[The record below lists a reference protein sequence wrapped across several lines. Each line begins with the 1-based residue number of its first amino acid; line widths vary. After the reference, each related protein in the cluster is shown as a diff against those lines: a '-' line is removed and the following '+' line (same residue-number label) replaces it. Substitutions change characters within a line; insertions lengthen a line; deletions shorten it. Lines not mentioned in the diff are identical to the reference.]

1 MPRIIK
7 SAKGTF
13 TVATVTIDSDGRVI
27 AASEGTAGGG
37 MFTPKL
43 VATGPSSGTFT
54 SSGSFIG
61 AYLYAGGGSGSPNP
75 GNATNGS
82 SGSSGGA
89 TTLATIGTVTG
100 GGGGG
105 GGQGP
110 TNPGTTGTA
119 GAAPGATL
127 TPPIRTLISGS
138 DFGAGGSGGSGSFP
152 GGPPASTGSTG
163 SGGAIVVFDNTG
175 S

>member
-61 AYLYAGGGSGSPNP
+61 AYLYAGGGGGGGGGFGGNSGNPGRTGGTGGAGGFGYYGAPISAPFSQPYSIGGGGSGSHSP
-75 GNATNGS
+75 GNATNGT
-82 SGSSGGA
+82 SGSAGGA

-100 GGGGG
+100 GGG
-105 GGQGP
+105 
-110 TNPGTTGTA
+110 
-119 GAAPGATL
+119 
-127 TPPIRTLISGS
+127 
-138 DFGAGGSGGSGSFP
+138 
-152 GGPPASTGSTG
+152 
-163 SGGAIVVFDNTG
+163 
-175 S
+175 

>member
-43 VATGPSSGTFT
+43 TATGPSSGTFT

-61 AYLYAGGGSGSPNP
+61 AYLYAGGG
-75 GNATNGS
+75 
-82 SGSSGGA
+82 
-89 TTLATIGTVTG
+89 
-100 GGGGG
+100 GGG

-110 TNPGTTGTA
+110 TSPGTTGTA

-127 TPPIRTLISGS
+127 TPPVRTLISGN
-138 DFGAGGSGGSGSFP
+138 DFGAGGAGGSGSFP
-152 GGPPASTGSTG
+152 GGPPASPGSTG